1 MLPLKFASAALL
13 IMRVHDAH
21 TLLLRTPSHRP
32 CVQYDVVGST
42 CVPMMSHLERHRS
55 DGDNYSI
62 AQNNINYN
70 WLDCLEKY
78 GSGLAADTALA
89 AYLE

>member
-1 MLPLKFASAALL
+1 
-13 IMRVHDAH
+13 
-21 TLLLRTPSHRP
+21 
-32 CVQYDVVGST
+32 
-42 CVPMMSHLERHRS
+42 MSHLERHRS